1 MTVKNN
7 NTYTTPMKN
16 IFILTVLVG
25 LLAAAC
31 DSKPEVEKKKEELK
45 KQREELATISQN
57 ISALEKEI
65 AKLDPTFGKKEIKKT
80 LITAI
85 EARKD
90 YFEHKL
96 EVRGSVESR
105 KNVTIGSEV
114 PGKVERI
121 WVKEGQQVS
130 KGQTLLTLDA
140 SIIKN
145 NIAELKT
152 ALDLAKTVYE
162 RQANLWKKNIGTEI
176 QYLQTKNNYESL
188 ERKLATANSQLEQSI
203 IKAPFSGSMD
213 RITAKEGEIVQPG
226 MELLRLVN
234 PNDVYIRADI
244 SERFISVFK
253 KGDPVDVY
261 FPVQDK
267 RMTSTITAVGQVIN
281 SENRTFEIEVAVP
294 TGFGNT
300 RPNQVVVLQ
309 LIDYKNDE
317 AIKVPTMIIQK
328 DNKGSYVYTIEKEGS
343 NLVAKKSHIEVGLS
357 YNNTTEIVQGI
368 EPGEKIAHKGFR
380 DLTEGVY
387 VTITKD
393 STSSASQALS
403 KK

>member
-1 MTVKNN
+1 
-7 NTYTTPMKN
+7 
-16 IFILTVLVG
+16 
-25 LLAAAC
+25 
-31 DSKPEVEKKKEELK
+31 
-45 KQREELATISQN
+45 
-57 ISALEKEI
+57 
-65 AKLDPTFGKKEIKKT
+65 
-80 LITAI
+80 
-85 EARKD
+85 
-90 YFEHKL
+90 
-96 EVRGSVESR
+96 
-105 KNVTIGSEV
+105 
-114 PGKVERI
+114 
-121 WVKEGQQVS
+121 
-130 KGQTLLTLDA
+130 
-140 SIIKN
+140 
-145 NIAELKT
+145 
-152 ALDLAKTVYE
+152 
-162 RQANLWKKNIGTEI
+162 
-176 QYLQTKNNYESL
+176 
-188 ERKLATANSQLEQSI
+188 
-203 IKAPFSGSMD
+203 
-213 RITAKEGEIVQPG
+213 
-226 MELLRLVN
+226 
-234 PNDVYIRADI
+234 
-244 SERFISVFK
+244 
-253 KGDPVDVY
+253 
-261 FPVQDK
+261 
-267 RMTSTITAVGQVIN
+267 MTSTITAVGQVIN